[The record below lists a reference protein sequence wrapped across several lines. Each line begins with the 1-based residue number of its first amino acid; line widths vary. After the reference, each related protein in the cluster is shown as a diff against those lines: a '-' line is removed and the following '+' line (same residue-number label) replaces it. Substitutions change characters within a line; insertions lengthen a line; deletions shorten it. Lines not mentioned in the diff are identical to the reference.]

1 MESREFA
8 PKVLATYR
16 AVIDLFR
23 EGADLNN
30 LTVSEIT
37 AKAGIGKE
45 LPMNIFLIRK
55 K

>member
-30 LTVSEIT
+30 LTVSEMQ
-37 AKAGIGKE
+37 ALERE